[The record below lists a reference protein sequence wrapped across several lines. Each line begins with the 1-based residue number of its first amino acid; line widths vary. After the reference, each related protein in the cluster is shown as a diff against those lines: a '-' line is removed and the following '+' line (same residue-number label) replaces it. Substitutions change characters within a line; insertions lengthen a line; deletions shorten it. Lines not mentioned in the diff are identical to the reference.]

1 MFSPL
6 LRPVFRLVRVGLH
19 RRRRD
24 ADFGF
29 PLVLQVFDDVMEAEA
44 NATLAND
51 WVHAE
56 VVKNPKRFGG
66 ERRSKLASRR
76 RR

>member
-1 MFSPL
+1 M
-6 LRPVFRLVRVGLH
+6 
-19 RRRRD
+19 
-24 ADFGF
+24 
-29 PLVLQVFDDVMEAEA
+29 FDDVKEAEA

-66 ERRSKLASRR
+66 ERRFELASRR